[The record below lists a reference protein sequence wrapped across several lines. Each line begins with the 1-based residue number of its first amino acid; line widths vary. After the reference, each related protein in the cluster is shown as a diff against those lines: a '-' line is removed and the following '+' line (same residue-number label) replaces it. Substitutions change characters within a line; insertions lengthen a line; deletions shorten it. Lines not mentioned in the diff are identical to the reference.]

1 MMCYTIK
8 RKEESMKIL
17 LVEDNESIIKGLEFS
32 LKENGYE
39 VTVRKD
45 VNSTIVFLEHNKVD
59 FIILDVLLPDGNG
72 FSLYQNQ
79 IQNKNIPTLFL
90 TAKDEE
96 EDIIKGLLMGA
107 EDYITKPFSTK
118 ELLVRISKFLL
129 RFQNN
134 IIKLKDITFD
144 MEKMIVYKKGIEI
157 ELTSLE
163 LKLLHLLFL
172 NIGKVV
178 SRITILDNIWKWT
191 GNEVDDHTITVYLKR
206 IREKLKSNIIIT
218 IKGIGYRIDK
228 DEK

>member
-1 MMCYTIK
+1 M
-8 RKEESMKIL
+8 
-17 LVEDNESIIKGLEFS
+17 
-32 LKENGYE
+32 
-39 VTVRKD
+39 
-45 VNSTIVFLEHNKVD
+45 FLEHNKVD

-118 ELLVRISKFLL
+118 ELLVRISKILL

-134 IIKLKDITFD
+134 IIKVKD
-144 MEKMIVYKKGIEI
+144 
-157 ELTSLE
+157 TSLE

>member
-107 EDYITKPFSTK
+107 EDYITKPFSVR
-118 ELLVRISKFLL
+118 ELAARVKANL
-129 RFQNN
+129 R
-134 IIKLKDITFD
+134 K
-144 MEKMIVYKKGIEI
+144 IEI
-157 ELTSLE
+157 
-163 LKLLHLLFL
+163 
-172 NIGKVV
+172 V
-178 SRITILDNIWKWT
+178 SND
-191 GNEVDDHTITVYLKR
+191 
-206 IREKLKSNIIIT
+206 S
-218 IKGIGYRIDK
+218 
-228 DEK
+228 

>member
-118 ELLVRISKFLL
+118 ELLVRISKILL

-134 IIKLKDITFD
+134 IIKVKDITFD

-206 IREKLKSNIIIT
+206 SKE
-218 IKGIGYRIDK
+218 
-228 DEK
+228 

>member
-1 MMCYTIK
+1 
-8 RKEESMKIL
+8 MKIL

-96 EDIIKGLLMGA
+96 EDIIKGLL
-107 EDYITKPFSTK
+107 
-118 ELLVRISKFLL
+118 
-129 RFQNN
+129 
-134 IIKLKDITFD
+134 ITFA
-144 MEKMIVYKKGIEI
+144 KK
-157 ELTSLE
+157 
-163 LKLLHLLFL
+163 LF
-172 NIGKVV
+172 
-178 SRITILDNIWKWT
+178 
-191 GNEVDDHTITVYLKR
+191 
-206 IREKLKSNIIIT
+206 
-218 IKGIGYRIDK
+218 
-228 DEK
+228 

>member
-1 MMCYTIK
+1 
-8 RKEESMKIL
+8 
-17 LVEDNESIIKGLEFS
+17 
-32 LKENGYE
+32 
-39 VTVRKD
+39 
-45 VNSTIVFLEHNKVD
+45 
-59 FIILDVLLPDGNG
+59 
-72 FSLYQNQ
+72 
-79 IQNKNIPTLFL
+79 
-90 TAKDEE
+90 
-96 EDIIKGLLMGA
+96 MGA

-118 ELLVRISKFLL
+118 ELLVRISKILL

-134 IIKLKDITFD
+134 IIKVKDITFD